1 MKTHNFHDML
11 TVVKFTMR
19 DIVNRKSFRIST
31 AIIVVLIILGFN
43 IPNFINSIDDG
54 DFSDT
59 ILISD
64 PEQALTAEINDI
76 IDISVNYRK
85 DHYKLEL
92 TQDNRDT
99 IKEKINS
106 DEVSSAIMIHR
117 SDNTIFFD
125 YYVKNLA
132 TAASET
138 AIPEDLYT
146 VANQIESVYVN
157 NQINKLNLTKEQ
169 LESIRPAVFHNI
181 SQTEDQEIGGNIFVM
196 MMLSCV
202 LFFAIYFCAYQVST
216 SITVEKTSKIM
227 ETLVTSTSPRTIILG
242 KTIGIATLPSRW
254 RLSP

>member
-1 MKTHNFHDML
+1 MQTHNFHDML
-11 TVVKFTMR
+11 TVIKFTMR
-19 DIVNRKSFRIST
+19 DIIGRKSFRIST

-43 IPNFINSIDDG
+43 IPNFISSINDG

-76 IDISVNYRK
+76 IDTSVNYRK

-92 TQDNRDT
+92 TQDDRDI

-138 AIPEDLYT
+138 ATFIP
-146 VANQIESVYVN
+146 SP
-157 NQINKLNLTKEQ
+157 TK
-169 LESIRPAVFHNI
+169 S
-181 SQTEDQEIGGNIFVM
+181 SQYMTITK
-196 MMLSCV
+196 
-202 LFFAIYFCAYQVST
+202 ST
-216 SITVEKTSKIM
+216 D
-227 ETLVTSTSPRTIILG
+227 STSPKNNLRAFAPQYFTISHKPKIKKLA
-242 KTIGIATLPSRW
+242 ATFS
-254 RLSP
+254 S